1 VNTELHT
8 EPAGEGLYFKGLAAG
23 PGIGRDEA
31 VELIRRV
38 HEGDASIT
46 VTVSTGDGRTRPLE
60 FRPIQMLFCG

>member
-1 VNTELHT
+1 
-8 EPAGEGLYFKGLAAG
+8 LAAG
-23 PGIGRDEA
+23 PGIGREEA

-38 HEGDASIT
+38 QEGDASIT